1 VGAPNRHDEDRVT
14 TQVYPAILVK
24 DAGAPADAPIGVVF
38 PDLPGCNGQGYDARH
53 ASVMALEALAT
64 HAEALVADGEDL
76 PEPSAPG
83 LIPDWL
89 DPAESEVI
97 AHVLVPLELPGRSV
111 RVNITI
117 DEGLL
122 QRVDRAAASHGFT
135 RSGLLAEAVRTWLR
149 RDREPPRRRR
159 SA

>member
-1 VGAPNRHDEDRVT
+1 VT

-38 PDLPGCNGQGYDARH
+38 PDLPGCTSQGDDTRQA
-53 ASVMALEALAT
+53 AVMALEALAS
-64 HAEALVADGEDL
+64 HAAAMVADGEDL

-83 LIPDWL
+83 IVPDWL
-89 DPAESEVI
+89 DPSESEVV

-111 RVNITI
+111 RVNITM

-122 QRVDRAAASHGFT
+122 QRVDRAAAGHGFT
-135 RSGLLAEAVRTWLR
+135 RSGLLAEAVRNWLR
-149 RDREPPRRRR
+149 RDREPPRRKR